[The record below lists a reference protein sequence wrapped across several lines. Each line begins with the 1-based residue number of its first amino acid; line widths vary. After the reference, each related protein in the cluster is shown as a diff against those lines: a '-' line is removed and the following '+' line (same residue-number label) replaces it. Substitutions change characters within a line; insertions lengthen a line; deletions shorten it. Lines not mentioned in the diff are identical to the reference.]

1 MFYESFTNMATT
13 LKEVI
18 LKHQKRSDKTW
29 NVKIRVTHERQSAYI
44 PTEHYLIAKQISSD
58 FKRIKDEFIAD
69 EVRKD
74 IARLRIEI
82 SKLGGNI
89 SKYTA
94 KSLAEY
100 LSRKRRHEGEKGLF
114 VFPFIDK
121 VNDGLKEDGRT
132 SVASGNSALKNN
144 LKEWLKRDN
153 LEFKEITVK
162 FLREFEAFL
171 VKKIGSGTRGV
182 ESNLGYLRTIFNL
195 ARVEFN
201 DEDLE
206 DIKIPGNPFERYKIP
221 KSKEPEKRA
230 IPVEILLKIRDYK
243 YIPRGKFEH
252 KKEISRP
259 ELARDVFMLS
269 FYLCGMNSKDIFLLR
284 ADQIQ
289 ADRITYNR
297 AKTKD
302 RREDQAK
309 TSIRIEEEALELF
322 VKYKDPAGIRA
333 FNFYHRYTDER
344 TFNSNLNKGLKYI
357 SEKIKEEL
365 EKERPGENIDV
376 DIDFYSARHTWATIA
391 RVNCGVIEDDISF
404 ALVHSDS
411 VKGVTGKYITKDF
424 SLIDRANE
432 KVLAFVRTYK
442 GSKSE
447 ELNKFITSL
456 VHVR

>member
-1 MFYESFTNMATT
+1 MATT

-18 LKHQKRSDKTW
+18 LKHQKRVDKTW

-44 PTEHYLIAKQISSD
+44 PTEHYLVAKQISSD
-58 FKRIKDEFIAD
+58 FTKIKDEFIAD

-82 SKLGGNI
+82 SKLGGNV

-100 LSRKRRHEGEKGLF
+100 LSGKRKHEGEKGLF

-121 VNDGLKEDGRT
+121 VNEELSSEGRN

-171 VKKIGSGTRGV
+171 TKKMEPGARGV

-195 ARVEFN
+195 ARIEFN

-206 DIKIPGNPFERYKIP
+206 EIKIPGNPFERYKIP
-221 KSKEPEKRA
+221 KSKEPEKRS
-230 IPVEILLKIRDYK
+230 ILVDILLRVRDYK
-243 YIPRGKFEH
+243 YTPQSKYEH
-252 KKEISRP
+252 KREISRP

-269 FYLCGMNSKDIFLLR
+269 FYLCGMNSKDIYLLS

-289 ADRITYNR
+289 EDRITYNR
-297 AKTKD
+297 AKTKN
-302 RREDQAK
+302 RRDDQAK
-309 TSIRIEEEALELF
+309 TSIKIEEEALDLF
-322 VKYKDPAGIRA
+322 LKYKDPDGVRA
-333 FNFYHRYTDER
+333 FSFYHRYTDER
-344 TFNSNLNKGLKYI
+344 TFNSNLNKGLKHI
-357 SEKIKEEL
+357 SEEIKKEL
-365 EKERPGENIDV
+365 EKERPNEAINI
-376 DIDFYSARHTWATIA
+376 DIDFYAARHTWATIA

-442 GSKSE
+442 GNKSE
-447 ELNKFITSL
+447 ELDKFITSF

>member
-1 MFYESFTNMATT
+1 MATT

-18 LKHQKRSDKTW
+18 LKHQKRADKTW

-44 PTEHYLIAKQISSD
+44 PTEHYLVAKQISSD
-58 FKRIKDEFIAD
+58 FTKIKDEFIAD

-82 SKLGGNI
+82 SKLGGNV

-100 LSRKRRHEGEKGLF
+100 LSGKRKHEGEKGLL
-114 VFPFIDK
+114 VFPFIEK
-121 VNDGLKEDGRT
+121 VNERLLSEGRT
-132 SVASGNSALKNN
+132 SVASGNKALKSN
-144 LKEWLKRDN
+144 LRQWLKRDN

-171 VKKIGSGTRGV
+171 TKKMEPGARGV

-206 DIKIPGNPFERYKIP
+206 VIKIPGNPFERYKIP
-221 KSKEPEKRA
+221 KSREPEKRA
-230 IPVEILLKIRDYK
+230 VSVEILIKIRDYK
-243 YIPRGKFEH
+243 YTPQSKYEH
-252 KKEISRP
+252 KREISRP

-269 FYLCGMNSKDIFLLR
+269 FYLCGMNSMDIFLLR

-289 ADRITYNR
+289 EDRITYNR

-302 RREDQAK
+302 RRDDQAK
-309 TSIRIEEEALELF
+309 TSIKIEEEALDLF
-322 VKYKDPAGIRA
+322 VKYRDPDGIRA
-333 FNFYHRYTDER
+333 FNFYHRYSDER
-344 TFNSNLNKGLKYI
+344 TFNDNLNKGLKHI
-357 SEKIKEEL
+357 SKEIKKDL
-365 EKERPGENIDV
+365 EKEKPNEAINVDV
-376 DIDFYSARHTWATIA
+376 DFYSARHTWATIA
-391 RVNCGVIEDDISF
+391 RTHCGVIEDDISL

-424 SLIDRANE
+424 TLIDKANE
-432 KVLAFVRTYK
+432 KVLAFVRAYK
-442 GSKSE
+442 GNKPD
-447 ELNKFITSL
+447 ELNKFISSF
-456 VHVR
+456 VHVQ